1 MATTE
6 TKTTY
11 IGAPV
16 ERKEDARLLRGD
28 TRWVDNMT
36 LPGMLWM
43 AVVRSPYA
51 HAKVEKVDCSKAL
64 AAEGVVAAFSGAE
77 LAEEWAGSLP
87 CAWPVTGDCHI
98 PQHRPLTADKA
109 RYAGDGVAV
118 VVAESRALAKDAA
131 ALVEVDY
138 EPLPAVTDVA
148 EAVQDS
154 APLVHDEY
162 ENNTAFTWPLK
173 TGEVDKLFSEA
184 AVTVKEHYRQQ
195 RLIPNAIEPRSVL
208 VQPTPATGEYTM
220 WSATQVPHIARV
232 TLSGTTG
239 IPETKLRVIAPDV
252 GGGFGSKLNVYA
264 EEALCLVL
272 ARRLGLPVK
281 WTEERS
287 EAYVATIHGRD
298 VLQEIELAATEEGK
312 ITAVRVRLTAAMGA
326 YMQLVSPGIPLLGA
340 WLYAGC
346 YDVQGYDFECVGV
359 FTNTTPTD
367 AYRGAG
373 RPEATYAIERAVD
386 ALAQKMGK
394 DPLELRRLNFIT
406 EFPAAI
412 ASGLE
417 IDSGDFHAS
426 LDKALELVGYDDLRK
441 EQAERRKRGD
451 GDTKQLG
458 IGFSTYVEMCG
469 LAPSRILGAI
479 RYGAGGWDAAT
490 VRCLPTGTVQV
501 LIGTSPHG
509 QGHVTTFSQIVADR
523 LGVPIENVEV
533 LHGDT
538 TVIPLGMDTYGSR
551 SLAVGGVAV
560 WHATE
565 KIIVKARTIAA
576 HQLEVAEDDLEYAG
590 GRFTVA
596 GTDKSMSVTD
606 AALAAWT
613 AHNLPDGTEP
623 GLEDTAV
630 YDPPN
635 FSWPAGCHIAVV
647 EIDEETGATELRRY
661 VAVDDVGT
669 VINPTIVD
677 GQVHG
682 GIAQG
687 VAQAL
692 YEEAVYDDDGNLATG
707 SMVNYLVPSA
717 AELPNFELERTESPS
732 PTNPM
737 GVKGVGETG
746 TIASPAAVMNA
757 VVDALSPYGITDI
770 DMPAKPER
778 IWRAITEAK
787 GGTR

>member
-16 ERKEDARLLRGD
+16 ERKEDARLLRGE

-36 LPGMLWM
+36 LPEMLWM

-51 HAKVEKVDCSKAL
+51 HARIKNVDVSKAL
-64 AAEGVVAAFSGAE
+64 SAEGVVAAFSGAD
-77 LAEEWAGSLP
+77 LSDEWAGSLP

-98 PQHRPLTADKA
+98 PQHSPLTADKA

-118 VVAESRALAKDAA
+118 VVAESRALTKDAA
-131 ALVEVDY
+131 ELVEVDY

-148 EAVQDS
+148 EAVSDG

-162 ENNTAFTWPLK
+162 DENRAYTWTLQN
-173 TGEVDKLFSEA
+173 GEVDRLFSEA

-208 VQPTPATGEYTM
+208 VQPVLATAEYTM

-272 ARRLGLPVK
+272 ARRLGLPIK

-298 VLQEIELAATEEGK
+298 VLQEIELAATDEGK

-346 YDVQGYDFECVGV
+346 YDVQGYDLECVGV

-386 ALAQKMGK
+386 TLARQLDK
-394 DPLELRRLNFIT
+394 DPVEIRRLNFIT

-417 IDSGDFHAS
+417 IDSGNFHAS
-426 LDKALELVGYDDLRK
+426 LDKALELVDLDGCRR
-441 EQAERRKRGD
+441 EQAERRDRGD
-451 GDTKQLG
+451 SKQMG
-458 IGFSTYVEMCG
+458 IGLSTYVEMCG

-490 VRCLPTGTVQV
+490 VRCLPTGSVQV

-509 QGHVTTFSQIVADR
+509 QGHVTTFSQIVADQ

-551 SLAVGGVAV
+551 SLAVGGVALY
-560 WHATE
+560 HATE
-565 KIIVKARTIAA
+565 KVKVKARRIVA
-576 HQLEVAEDDLEYAG
+576 HQLEVAEDDLEEEG
-590 GRFTVA
+590 GRFTVK
-596 GTDKSMSVTD
+596 GTDKSMTVAET
-606 AALAAWT
+606 ALAAWT
-613 AHNLPDGTEP
+613 AHNLPDGVEP

-635 FSWPAGCHIAVV
+635 FSWPGGCHIAVV
-647 EIDEETGATELRRY
+647 EIDTETGAVDLTRY

-669 VINPTIVD
+669 VINPMIVD

-692 YEEAVYDDDGNLATG
+692 YEEAVYDEEGNLVTG
-707 SMVNYLVPSA
+707 SMTNYLVPSA
-717 AELPNFELERTESPS
+717 VELPNFELERTEAPS

-770 DMPAKPER
+770 EMPAKPER
-778 IWRAITEAK
+778 VWTAIQEAQ
-787 GGTR
+787 R

>member
-1 MATTE
+1 
-6 TKTTY
+6 
-11 IGAPV
+11 
-16 ERKEDARLLRGD
+16 
-28 TRWVDNMT
+28 
-36 LPGMLWM
+36 
-43 AVVRSPYA
+43 
-51 HAKVEKVDCSKAL
+51 
-64 AAEGVVAAFSGAE
+64 
-77 LAEEWAGSLP
+77 
-87 CAWPVTGDCHI
+87 
-98 PQHRPLTADKA
+98 
-109 RYAGDGVAV
+109 
-118 VVAESRALAKDAA
+118 
-131 ALVEVDY
+131 
-138 EPLPAVTDVA
+138 
-148 EAVQDS
+148 
-154 APLVHDEY
+154 
-162 ENNTAFTWPLK
+162 
-173 TGEVDKLFSEA
+173 
-184 AVTVKEHYRQQ
+184 
-195 RLIPNAIEPRSVL
+195 
-208 VQPTPATGEYTM
+208 M

-272 ARRLGLPVK
+272 ARRLCLPVK

-287 EAYVATIHGRD
+287 ENYVATIHGRD

-346 YDVQGYDFECVGV
+346 YDVQGYDFACVGV

-386 ALAQKMGK
+386 ALAQKIGK
-394 DPLELRRLNFIT
+394 DPVEIRRLNFIT
-406 EFPAAI
+406 EFPATI

-417 IDSGDFHAS
+417 IDSGNFNAS
-426 LDKALELVGYDDLRK
+426 LDKALDLIGYDDLRK
-441 EQAERRKRGD
+441 EQAERRKQ

-551 SLAVGGVAV
+551 SLAVGGVAL

-576 HQLEVAEDDLEYAG
+576 HQLEVAEDDLKYAE

-596 GTDKSMSVTD
+596 GTDKSMTVTD

-647 EIDEETGATELRRY
+647 EIDEETGAVELRRY

-669 VINPTIVD
+669 VINPMIVD

-692 YEEAVYDDDGNLATG
+692 YEEAVYDEEGNLATG

-757 VVDALSPYGITDI
+757 VVDALSPYGISDI
-770 DMPAKPER
+770 EMPAKPER
-778 IWRAITEAK
+778 VWRAIAEAK

>member
-1 MATTE
+1 MASTE
-6 TKTTY
+6 TQTTY
-11 IGAPV
+11 IGASV
-16 ERKEDARLLRGD
+16 ERKEDARLLRGE

-51 HAKVEKVDCSKAL
+51 HAKIKNVDLSQAL

-77 LAEEWAGSLP
+77 LADEWAGSLP
-87 CAWPVTGDCHI
+87 CAWPVTGDCRI
-98 PQHRPLTADKA
+98 PQHHPLTADKA

-131 ALVEVDY
+131 ELVEVDY
-138 EPLPAVTDVA
+138 EPLTPVTDVA
-148 EAVQDS
+148 EAVGES
-154 APLVHDEY
+154 APRVHDEY
-162 ENNTAFTWPLK
+162 DENRAYTWTLQN
-173 TGEVDKLFSEA
+173 GEVDRLFSDA

-208 VQPTPATGEYTM
+208 VQPVLATGEYTM

-239 IPETKLRVIAPDV
+239 IPETKLRVVAPDV

-272 ARRLGLPVK
+272 ARRLGLPIK

-298 VLQEIELAATEEGK
+298 VLQEIELAASAEGK

-346 YDVQGYDFECVGV
+346 YDVQGYDLECVGV

-386 ALAQKMGK
+386 ALARKLDK
-394 DPLELRRLNFIT
+394 DPVEIRRLNFIT
-406 EFPAAI
+406 EFPAPL

-426 LDKALELVGYDDLRK
+426 LDKALELVDYEEFRR
-441 EQAERRKRGD
+441 EQIERRDRGD
-451 GDTKQLG
+451 ARQIG

-509 QGHVTTFSQIVADR
+509 QGHVTTFSQIVADQ

-551 SLAVGGVAV
+551 SLAVGGVALY
-560 WHATE
+560 HATE
-565 KIIVKARTIAA
+565 KVKAKARKIAA
-576 HQLEVAEDDLEYAG
+576 HQLEVAEDDLEYEG
-590 GRFTVA
+590 GRFTVK
-596 GTDKSMSVTD
+596 GTDKSMAVTE
-606 AALAAWT
+606 AALSAWT
-613 AHNLPDGTEP
+613 AHDLPEGIEP

-647 EIDEETGATELRRY
+647 EIDTETGAVDLTRY

-669 VINPTIVD
+669 VINPMIVD

-692 YEEAVYDDDGNLATG
+692 FEGAVYDEEGNLLTG
-707 SMVNYLVPSA
+707 SMTNYLVPSA
-717 AELPNFELERTESPS
+717 VELPNFELERTENPS

-757 VVDALSPYGITDI
+757 VVDALSPFGVGDI
-770 DMPAKPER
+770 EMPASPER
-778 IWRAITEAK
+778 VWTAIQEGK
-787 GGTR
+787 R

>member
-6 TKTTY
+6 TQTTY
-11 IGAPV
+11 IGASV
-16 ERKEDARLLRGD
+16 ERKEDARLLRGE

-51 HAKVEKVDCSKAL
+51 HAKIKNVDLSQAL

-77 LAEEWAGSLP
+77 LADEWAGSLP
-87 CAWPVTGDCHI
+87 CAWPVTGDCRI
-98 PQHRPLTADKA
+98 PQHHPLTADKA

-131 ALVEVDY
+131 ELVEVDY
-138 EPLPAVTDVA
+138 EPLTPVTDVA
-148 EAVQDS
+148 EAVGES
-154 APLVHDEY
+154 APRVHDEY
-162 ENNTAFTWPLK
+162 DENRAYTWTLQN
-173 TGEVDKLFSEA
+173 GEVDRLFSEA

-208 VQPTPATGEYTM
+208 VQPVLATGEYTM

-239 IPETKLRVIAPDV
+239 IPETKLRVVAPDV

-272 ARRLGLPVK
+272 ARRLGLPIK

-298 VLQEIELAATEEGK
+298 VLQGIELAASAEGK

-346 YDVQGYDFECVGV
+346 YDVQGYDLECVGV

-386 ALAQKMGK
+386 ALARKLDK
-394 DPLELRRLNFIT
+394 DPVEIRRLNFIT
-406 EFPAAI
+406 EFPAPL

-426 LDKALELVGYDDLRK
+426 LDKALELVDYEGFRR
-441 EQAERRKRGD
+441 EQTERRDRGD
-451 GDTKQLG
+451 ARQIG

-509 QGHVTTFSQIVADR
+509 QGHVTTFSQIVADQ

-551 SLAVGGVAV
+551 SLAVGGVALY
-560 WHATE
+560 HATE
-565 KIIVKARTIAA
+565 KVKAKARKIAA
-576 HQLEVAEDDLEYAG
+576 HQLEVAEDDLEYDG
-590 GRFTVA
+590 GRFTVK
-596 GTDKSMSVTD
+596 GTDKSMAVTE
-606 AALAAWT
+606 AALSAWT
-613 AHNLPDGTEP
+613 AHDLPEGIEP

-647 EIDEETGATELRRY
+647 EIDTETGAVDLTRY

-669 VINPTIVD
+669 VINPMIVD

-687 VAQAL
+687 VGQAL
-692 YEEAVYDDDGNLATG
+692 FEGAVYDEEGNLLTG
-707 SMVNYLVPSA
+707 SMTNYLVPSA
-717 AELPNFELERTESPS
+717 VELPNFELERTENPS

-757 VVDALSPYGITDI
+757 VVDALSPFGVRDI
-770 DMPAKPER
+770 EMPASPER
-778 IWRAITEAK
+778 VWTAIQE
-787 GGTR
+787 GRR

>member
-1 MATTE
+1 
-6 TKTTY
+6 
-11 IGAPV
+11 
-16 ERKEDARLLRGD
+16 LQ
-28 TRWVDNMT
+28 
-36 LPGMLWM
+36 
-43 AVVRSPYA
+43 
-51 HAKVEKVDCSKAL
+51 
-64 AAEGVVAAFSGAE
+64 
-77 LAEEWAGSLP
+77 AGEI
-87 CAWPVTGDCHI
+87 D
-98 PQHRPLTADKA
+98 R
-109 RYAGDGVAV
+109 
-118 VVAESRALAKDAA
+118 
-131 ALVEVDY
+131 
-138 EPLPAVTDVA
+138 
-148 EAVQDS
+148 
-154 APLVHDEY
+154 
-162 ENNTAFTWPLK
+162 
-173 TGEVDKLFSEA
+173 LFSEA
-184 AVTVKEHYRQQ
+184 AVTVKERYRQQ

-208 VQPTPATGEYTM
+208 VQPVLATGEYTM

-272 ARRLGLPVK
+272 ARRLGLPIK

-287 EAYVATIHGRD
+287 ENYVATIHGRD
-298 VLQEIELAATEEGK
+298 VLQEIELAATAEGK

-346 YDVQGYDFECVGV
+346 YDVEGYDFECVGV

-386 ALAQKMGK
+386 TLARKLDM
-394 DPLELRRLNFIT
+394 DPVELRRKNFIA

-426 LDKALELVGYDDLRK
+426 LDKALELADYDGFRRDQ
-441 EQAERRKRGD
+441 EERRGRGD
-451 GDTKQLG
+451 RGQIG

-551 SLAVGGVAV
+551 SLAVGGVALY
-560 WHATE
+560 HATDKVIAKAK
-565 KIIVKARTIAA
+565 KIVA
-576 HQLEVAEDDLEYAG
+576 HQLEVAEEDLEYDS
-590 GRFTVA
+590 GRFTVQ
-596 GTDKSMSVTD
+596 GTDKSMTVTD
-606 AALAAWT
+606 AALSAWT
-613 AHNLPDGTEP
+613 AHNLPDGLEP

-647 EIDEETGATELRRY
+647 EVDTETGGVDLLRY
-661 VAVDDVGT
+661 LAVDDVGT
-669 VINPTIVD
+669 VINPMIVD

-692 YEEAVYDDDGNLATG
+692 WEEAIYDDEGNLSTG
-707 SMVNYLVPSA
+707 SMLSYLVPSA
-717 AELPNFELERTESPS
+717 AELPSFELERTESPS

-746 TIASPAAVMNA
+746 TIASTAAVMNA
-757 VVDALSPYGITDI
+757 VVDALSPYGII
-770 DMPAKPER
+770 DVEMPAKPETV
-778 IWRAITEAK
+778 WRAIEEGRK
-787 GGTR
+787 R

>member
-11 IGAPV
+11 IGASV
-16 ERKEDARLLRGD
+16 ERKEDARLLRGE

-51 HAKVEKVDCSKAL
+51 HAKIKNVDLSQAL
-64 AAEGVVAAFSGAE
+64 SAKGVVAAFSGAE
-77 LAEEWAGSLP
+77 LADEWAGSLP
-87 CAWPVTGDCHI
+87 CAWPVTGDCRI
-98 PQHRPLTADKA
+98 PQHHPLTADKA

-131 ALVEVDY
+131 ELVEVDY
-138 EPLPAVTDVA
+138 EPLEAVTDVG
-148 EAVQDS
+148 EAVGES

-162 ENNTAFTWPLK
+162 EENRAYTWTLQN
-173 TGEVDKLFSEA
+173 GEVDRLFSEA
-184 AVTVKEHYRQQ
+184 AATVKEHYRQQ

-208 VQPTPATGEYTM
+208 VQPVAATGEYTM

-272 ARRLGLPVK
+272 TRRLGLPIK

-298 VLQEIELAATEEGK
+298 VLQEIELAATAEGK

-386 ALAQKMGK
+386 ALARQLGK
-394 DPLELRRLNFIT
+394 DPVEIRRLNFIT
-406 EFPAAI
+406 EFPAPL

-417 IDSGDFHAS
+417 IDSGNFHAS
-426 LDKALELVGYDDLRK
+426 LDKALELVDYDGFRR
-441 EQAERRKRGD
+441 EQTERRDRGD
-451 GDTKQLG
+451 ARQIG

-509 QGHVTTFSQIVADR
+509 QGHVTTFSQIVADQ

-551 SLAVGGVAV
+551 SLAVGGVALY
-560 WHATE
+560 HATE
-565 KIIVKARTIAA
+565 KVKAKARKIAA
-576 HQLEVAEDDLEYAG
+576 HQLEVAEDDLEYEG
-590 GRFTVA
+590 GRFTVK
-596 GTDKSMSVTD
+596 GTDKSMTVTD
-606 AALAAWT
+606 AALSAWT
-613 AHNLPDGTEP
+613 AHDLPEGIEP

-647 EIDEETGATELRRY
+647 SIDTETGAVDLRRY
-661 VAVDDVGT
+661 IAVDDVGT
-669 VINPTIVD
+669 AINPMIVD
-677 GQVHG
+677 GQVQG

-692 YEEAVYDDDGNLATG
+692 LEEAVYDEDGNLVTG
-707 SMVNYLVPSA
+707 SMTNYLLPSA
-717 AELPNFELERTESPS
+717 AELVDFELDRTESPS
-732 PTNPM
+732 PTNPL

-746 TIASPAAVMNA
+746 AIASTAAVMNA
-757 VVDALSPYGITDI
+757 VVDGLTPFGITNL
-770 DMPAKPER
+770 DMPATPER
-778 IWRAITEAK
+778 VWRAIEEAK
-787 GGTR
+787 

>member
-16 ERKEDARLLRGD
+16 ERKEDARLLRGE

-36 LPGMLWM
+36 VPGMLWM

-51 HAKVEKVDCSKAL
+51 HAKIKTVDCSEAL
-64 AAEGVVAAFSGAE
+64 AAEGVVAAFTGAE
-77 LAEEWAGSLP
+77 LADEWAGSLP
-87 CAWPVTGDCHI
+87 CAWPVTGDCRI
-98 PQHRPLTADKA
+98 PQHRPLSADKA

-131 ALVEVDY
+131 ELVEVDY

-148 EAVQDS
+148 EAVSDA

-162 ENNTAFTWPLK
+162 DENRAYTWTLQN
-173 TGEVDKLFSEA
+173 GEVDRLFSEA
-184 AVTVKEHYRQQ
+184 AVTVKENYRQQ

-208 VQPTPATGEYTM
+208 VQPVLATGEYTM

-272 ARRLGLPVK
+272 ARRLGLPIK

-287 EAYVATIHGRD
+287 ENYVATIHGRD
-298 VLQEIELAATEEGK
+298 VLQEIELAATPEGK

-359 FTNTTPTD
+359 FTNATPTD

-386 ALAQKMGK
+386 ALARQLDK
-394 DPLELRRLNFIT
+394 DPVEVRRLNFIT

-417 IDSGDFHAS
+417 IDSGNFHAS
-426 LDKALELVGYDDLRK
+426 LDKALELVDLDGCRR
-441 EQAERRKRGD
+441 EQAERRDRGD
-451 GDTKQLG
+451 PKQMG

-490 VRCLPTGTVQV
+490 VRCLPTGSVQV

-509 QGHVTTFSQIVADR
+509 QGHVTTFSQIVADQ

-538 TVIPLGMDTYGSR
+538 TVITLGMDTYGSR
-551 SLAVGGVAV
+551 SLAVGGVALY
-560 WHATE
+560 HATE
-565 KIIVKARTIAA
+565 KVKAKARRIAA
-576 HQLEVAEDDLEYAG
+576 HTLEVAEDDLEEEG
-590 GRFTVA
+590 GRFTVK
-596 GTDKSMSVTD
+596 GTDKSMTVTE

-613 AHNLPDGTEP
+613 AHNLPDGVEP

-647 EIDEETGATELRRY
+647 EVDTETGAVDLTRY

-669 VINPTIVD
+669 VINPMIVD

-692 YEEAVYDDDGNLATG
+692 YEEAVYDEEGNLVTG
-707 SMVNYLVPSA
+707 SMTNYLVPSA
-717 AELPNFELERTESPS
+717 VELPNFELERTENPS

-757 VVDALSPYGITDI
+757 VVDALSPFGITDI
-770 DMPAKPER
+770 EMPAKPER
-778 IWRAITEAK
+778 VWTAIQEAQ
-787 GGTR
+787 R